1 MTTVIL
7 VRHGQSEG
15 NLLAEFHGQYNS
27 DLTEKGH
34 AQAECTAKYLDAY
47 HIDKIYSSDIR
58 RAHSTALH
66 TAKHKN
72 LDVILTEGM
81 REIKAGKWE
90 QMKFADISVEYPELY
105 HVWYNDISKCRCP
118 DGESVAELF
127 ERVVKTFKEIVAK
140 NDGKTVMIATH
151 ATPIRAMFCH
161 IDGKDVSEMQSIRW
175 VPNASVT
182 VVECDGN
189 SYNVVLRGEYSHLEK
204 EGLVTELPK
213 NI

>member
-7 VRHGQSEG
+7 VRHGQSDG

-34 AQAECTAKYLDAY
+34 AQAECTACFLDKY

-66 TAKHKN
+66 TAKHKG
-72 LDVILTEGM
+72 LDVIPAQGM

-90 QMKFADISVEYPELY
+90 QMKFADIAVEYPELY
-105 HVWYNDISKCRCP
+105 NIWYNDISKCELP
-118 DGESVAELF
+118 EGETVVQLYN
-127 ERVVKTFKEIVAK
+127 RVVKTFKEIVK
-140 NDGKTVMIATH
+140 ENDGKTVMIATH
-151 ATPIRAMFCH
+151 ATPIRSLFCY
-161 IDGKDVSEMQSIRW
+161 IDGKDVSEMQNIKW

-182 VVECDGN
+182 IVECDGEN
-189 SYNVVLRGEYSHLEK
+189 YNIVLKGEYSHLDK
-204 EGLVTELPK
+204 EGLLTELPK